1 MPPQIP
7 PTPKLSAAERG
18 QTMAEYAILVSGIA
32 IVVAVA
38 LPLVGNAVL
47 GLFSSAA
54 AAFGGG

>member
-7 PTPKLSAAERG
+7 PTAKPSAAERG

-38 LPLVGNAVL
+38 LPLVGSAVL
-47 GLFSSAA
+47 GLFSSAV

>member
-1 MPPQIP
+1 MPPQTI
-7 PTPKLSAAERG
+7 PTPKPSAERG

-38 LPLVGNAVL
+38 LPLLGSAVL
-47 GLFSSAA
+47 GLFSSAV

>member
-7 PTPKLSAAERG
+7 PTAKPSAAERG

-38 LPLVGNAVL
+38 LPLVGSAVA
-47 GLFSSAA
+47 GLFSSAV

>member
-1 MPPQIP
+1 
-7 PTPKLSAAERG
+7 
-18 QTMAEYAILVSGIA
+18 MAEYAILVSGIA

-38 LPLVGNAVL
+38 LPLVGSAVL